1 MLRRNGR
8 GQDSGRPAVAIR
20 IFEQLLRLER
30 GFEGIFELLL
40 LAHGHNFRAE
50 AAASKAAEAAA
61 AAAAPSPG
69 GSEGGGELAAAP
81 ADTLESRVAASLRA
95 GEGGDQHGA
104 ALDAAIAAPPIS
116 LQYNRRPPAPADH
129 YSILGLNVD
138 FSVRRPLRPFWRPF
152 WLRFT
157 YVTSVLVNHLRNI
170 ETQRTR
176 AAARAQACLQEA
188 EPRAPPRPVSQHG

>member
-8 GQDSGRPAVAIR
+8 GQDGGRPAVAIR

-50 AAASKAAEAAA
+50 AAASKAAAAA
-61 AAAAPSPG
+61 AAAG
-69 GSEGGGELAAAP
+69 GSEGGEALAAAP
-81 ADTLESRVAASLRA
+81 ADTLESRVAASLRT

-138 FSVRRPLRPFWRPF
+138 FSVRRRLRPFWRPF

-157 YVTSVLVNHLRNI
+157 YVTSVLVK
-170 ETQRTR
+170 Q
-176 AAARAQACLQEA
+176 C
-188 EPRAPPRPVSQHG
+188 